1 MLSRLQGD
9 HFLKSNRGKRITKL
23 VFGNQ
28 FWRLPRNNRVVKHIF
43 LRLFVLFWDL
53 SCENEMPNSMTNTV
67 ICIYHEPRPGRKC
80 QDQNWFPDRFRECCM
95 RDCSKQWR
103 YQILTASSS
112 RCFRTAPNVERWTR
126 HLLTDLVCTVCRL
139 YWPQHDGSI
148 LNSSE
153 VNFFVCVDFANLQTW
168 PCNR

>member
-53 SCENEMPNSMTNTV
+53 SCENEMPNSMTNTD
-67 ICIYHEPRPGRKC
+67 ICIYHEPRPGHKC

-112 RCFRTAPNVERWTR
+112 RCFRTAPNVEPVICSQILSARFAGCTGHNTMDQFWIRQRWIF
-126 HLLTDLVCTVCRL
+126 L
-139 YWPQHDGSI
+139 
-148 LNSSE
+148 
-153 VNFFVCVDFANLQTW
+153 FV
-168 PCNR
+168 